1 MKSLRGIL
9 LYMTFR
15 KILQSATI
23 TGFIFGFAGWY
34 YIAQNAVYHP
44 VTLHMPLTHFWK
56 YPHEDTFGAICFAVS
71 IICCFTYFLIRDDRK
86 TRLR

>member
-1 MKSLRGIL
+1 
-9 LYMTFR
+9 MTKR
-15 KILQSATI
+15 KFFQALTL

-44 VTLHMPLTHFWK
+44 QTLGRQLTHFWR

-71 IICCFTYFLIRDDRK
+71 IICCFVYFLIRDDKKR
-86 TRLR
+86 